1 MSAYEPR
8 PGTVAFKL
16 LAHIELL
23 HKGSEITSS
32 LLAAACG
39 IDPNSVGPQ
48 LQPAVKAGLI
58 FSRQKGGH
66 PKSPRFWSL
75 VDHSAKTPEGQGSQL
90 VLKAEPAK
98 ADATDRDA
106 PAVASPGVGP
116 MGADQA
122 ADAAVAVAPPPVK
135 AVRKP
140 SKPKAKPEA
149 VPSVRQYIEA
159 IERSVPSDADEGIL
173 VGGAVPTRPYVPELR
188 VALWSDGTLEV
199 RRSPD
204 DLVLFTRAEARAIV
218 DYLNA
223 IDLEVLEE

>member
-1 MSAYEPR
+1 MRASYEPR

-16 LAHIELL
+16 LAHMELL

-48 LQPAVKAGLI
+48 LEPAVKAGLI

-75 VDHSAKTPEGQGSQL
+75 VDHSAGCDVIKT
-90 VLKAEPAK
+90 EPA
-98 ADATDRDA
+98 DPA
-106 PAVASPGVGP
+106 PAPP
-116 MGADQA
+116 A
-122 ADAAVAVAPPPVK
+122 ALVVDHLPAPKVK
-135 AVRKP
+135 EAPRER
-140 SKPKAKPEA
+140 SKAKAKPEA

-159 IERSVPSDADEGIL
+159 IERSVPPDADEGIL
-173 VGGAVPTRPYVPELR
+173 VGGAGPTRPYVPELR

-199 RRSPD
+199 RRDPG